1 MPPFTAG
8 PPSPTADFRVPT
20 VLLAGM
26 NCTADLWSGCGLD
39 GALMPSLDEPTVD
52 GQVEALLDTLPGRF
66 ALAGLSLGAIVGMAL
81 CRRAPE
87 RVTGLCLMSTNAK
100 APTDAQRQGWR
111 DWRDRL
117 AAGETARDLQR
128 DILGS
133 LLSGPARDRH
143 PDLAERALRMGEHTG
158 TARLD
163 AQLRMQATRT
173 DQLTALAGLRM
184 PVLVVSGT
192 ADVICPPQF
201 HQEIAAAVPGARLDS
216 VEAGHLLPMER
227 PKEVG
232 WLLRSW
238 LNG

>member
-1 MPPFTAG
+1 MQPFTAG
-8 PPSPTADFRVPT
+8 PPSPTADFRVPL

-26 NCTADLWSGCGLD
+26 NCTADLWSCCGLE
-39 GALMPSLDEPTVD
+39 GSIMPSLDEPTVD
-52 GQVEALLDTLPGRF
+52 GQVEALLGALPERF
-66 ALAGLSLGAIVGMAL
+66 ALAGLSLGAIVAMAL

-87 RVTGLCLMSTNAK
+87 RVARLCLMSTNAK
-100 APTDAQRQGWR
+100 VPTDAQRQGWR

-117 AAGETARDLQR
+117 AAGETARDLQH
-128 DILGS
+128 DILGA
-133 LLSGPARDRH
+133 LLSGPARDRD
-143 PDLAERALRMGEHTG
+143 PELAERVLRMGEDTG

-163 AQLRMQATRT
+163 SQLRMQATRT
-173 DQLTALAGLRM
+173 DQLAALPELRM

-192 ADVICPPQF
+192 ADVICPPPF

-232 WLLRSW
+232 RLLRSW

>member
-1 MPPFTAG
+1 MQPPTG
-8 PPSPTADFRVPT
+8 SPPSPTADFRVPL

-26 NCTADLWSGCGLD
+26 NCTADLWSGCGLED
-39 GALMPSLDEPTVD
+39 SITPTLDEPTVD
-52 GQVEALLDTLPGRF
+52 GQVTALLDTLPGRF

-100 APTDAQRQGWR
+100 APTDAQRQGWL

-128 DILGS
+128 DILGA
-133 LLSGPARDRH
+133 LLSGPARDRN
-143 PDLAERALRMGEHTG
+143 PGLEERVLRMGAGTG
-158 TARLD
+158 AARLD
-163 AQLRMQATRT
+163 AQLRMQATRG
-173 DQLTALAGLRM
+173 DELAALPKLKM

-232 WLLRSW
+232 RILRSW
-238 LNG
+238 LNA

>member
-8 PPSPTADFRVPT
+8 PPSPTADFRVPL

-26 NCTADLWSGCGLD
+26 NCTADLWSGCGLE
-39 GALMPSLDEPTVD
+39 GAITPTLDEPGMD
-52 GQVEALLDTLPGRF
+52 AQVEALLDILPERF
-66 ALAGLSLGAIVGMAL
+66 ALAGLSLGAIVAMAL

-128 DILGS
+128 DILGALVS
-133 LLSGPARDRH
+133 DPARDRD
-143 PDLAERALRMGEHTG
+143 PGVAERVLRMGDDTG
-158 TARLD
+158 SVRLD
-163 AQLRMQATRT
+163 AQLRMQDTRV
-173 DQLTALAGLRM
+173 DESAALADLRM

-227 PKEVG
+227 PEEVG
-232 WLLRSW
+232 RILRSW